1 MTCTDPEPYTFAVAT
16 EFEPCTFAV
25 ATEFDKVV
33 NAVCAPDGRAA
44 TTKEDCERAAKSLYP
59 GGFRGVHVSSR
70 AETPFGCGYSGA
82 DVHFNTK
89 SDSTAKSYPTNWGS
103 DRGSICRVTKFD
115 KVVNA
120 VCAPDGRTATTKE
133 ECERAAKSL
142 YPGGF
147 KGVHVSSRAETP
159 FGCGYSGADVH
170 FNTKSDSTATSYP
183 TNWGADR
190 GSICRAVTPAC
201 SGSSSSKS
209 TTGATLTII
218 VPVVVAAVLLVA
230 AVLYLVRKRR
240 VAALQLHRQSSMP
253 TIGGDDEA
261 EVEA

>member
-44 TTKEDCERAAKSLYP
+44 TTKED
-59 GGFRGVHVSSR
+59 
-70 AETPFGCGYSGA
+70 
-82 DVHFNTK
+82 
-89 SDSTAKSYPTNWGS
+89 
-103 DRGSICRVTKFD
+103 
-115 KVVNA
+115 
-120 VCAPDGRTATTKE
+120 
-133 ECERAAKSL
+133 CERAAKSL

-230 AVLYLVRKRR
+230 AVLFLVRKRA
-240 VAALQLHRQSSMP
+240 VAARQPHRDASMP
-253 TIGGDDEA
+253 TVGDEAEA

>member
-59 GGFRGVHVSSR
+59 GGFRGVHVSS
-70 AETPFGCGYSGA
+70 G
-82 DVHFNTK
+82 
-89 SDSTAKSYPTNWGS
+89 
-103 DRGSICRVTKFD
+103 
-115 KVVNA
+115 
-120 VCAPDGRTATTKE
+120 
-133 ECERAAKSL
+133 
-142 YPGGF
+142 
-147 KGVHVSSRAETP
+147 AETP